1 MRRSNT
7 MVKSVRMAIAAAIAG
22 GVLGTPS
29 VFAKPADRLVLVPP
43 SSLPAAAREGGESMF
58 LHADDDGR
66 TFLYIQRKQGMELAM
81 LDVTDPA
88 HITKAVTVPFAE
100 PGPSDVVSSPAV
112 SSPAASSSA
121 VSAARGLD
129 DVLVSDVRA
138 RLTNAQTGSTFLLTD
153 EGLYVVRRPDDEW
166 LKRFRDQA
174 YQN

>member
-1 MRRSNT
+1 MNRNNI
-7 MVKSVRMAIAAAIAG
+7 MVKSVRMVVAAAIVG
-22 GVLGTPS
+22 GVLGTPT

-43 SSLPAAAREGGESMF
+43 ASLPAAAREGGESMF

-66 TFLYIQRKQGMELAM
+66 TFLYIQRKQGMQLAM

-88 HITKAVTVPFAE
+88 HITKAATVPFAE

-112 SSPAASSSA
+112 SSPAVSS
-121 VSAARGLD
+121 ARGLD

-174 YQN
+174 YEN